1 MYSLSRRSSM
11 EAKTRLC
18 QSQTFSSSTLE
29 FSSTHKTSQPLPY
42 HLTRLE
48 ADKLSLRLLSEMV
61 HSFTSSRISSSPS
74 DNPSAVLPSST
85 ELFYFYREALDRC
98 ARLSVRQP
106 LLDLCKVY
114 RKWLKTYA
122 EDVLNSALIKFDRRS
137 GEGRPNLQEL
147 QTACLVLNTGEYCL
161 ETAAQVSRVLTQ
173 LLSKVAEFAA

>member
-1 MYSLSRRSSM
+1 
-11 EAKTRLC
+11 
-18 QSQTFSSSTLE
+18 
-29 FSSTHKTSQPLPY
+29 
-42 HLTRLE
+42 
-48 ADKLSLRLLSEMV
+48 MV
-61 HSFTSSRISSSPS
+61 RGFTSSRISSSPS

-122 EDVLNSALIKFDRRS
+122 EDVLNAALIKFDRRS

-161 ETAAQVSRVLTQ
+161 ETAAQVSPPSSCSHRAPL
-173 LLSKVAEFAA
+173 FCR